1 MKPENTKQSKWK
13 LTDKDRDQVLKLMTC
28 GLPTKE
34 IADIMHISTST
45 VCYIRQA
52 HTACI
57 NKDWSTLQRLSLD
70 SRPTVDW
77 AMRVTGTDKVFEE
90 TFPKEPEPEVETPKT
105 EPATVVEPA
114 ITREDF
120 LQLSN
125 TLQDIVYL
133 LTEIRDTLK

>member
-1 MKPENTKQSKWK
+1 MKPETSKHRI
-13 LTDKDRDQVLKLMTC
+13 TDKDRDQVLKLMTC

-34 IADIMHISTST
+34 IAEIMKISTST
-45 VCYIRQA
+45 ISYIRQA

-57 NKDWSTLQRLSLD
+57 NKDWSTLQKLSLD
-70 SRPTVDW
+70 SRAVVDW
-77 AMRVTGTDKVFEE
+77 AMNVTGTDRVFLE
-90 TFPKEPEPEVETPKT
+90 TFGEPNEQKAPEPA
-105 EPATVVEPA
+105 PAVVEPA
-114 ITREDF
+114 MTKEDF